1 MRFSACIIMQRKSV
15 YIEGMRILC
24 IFYAERPI
32 FDAFLYEKLWER
44 FSNLSQLLRNLSVS
58 FQDLSVSVAT
68 DAPKCTLE
76 SFLVIEKVLLPFLN
90 GASQNVKTI
99 LHGSLCLYV
108 GGKTIVLSSLFGE
121 KIRLSNRSVK
131 TKRNVQ
137 QSESVCLY
145 FVM

>member
-1 MRFSACIIMQRKSV
+1 
-15 YIEGMRILC
+15 MRILC

-90 GASQNVKTI
+90 EASQNVKTI
-99 LHGSLCLYV
+99 LHGSLCCASE
-108 GGKTIVLSSLFGE
+108 GKRLFCRHFSERKYDCQIEVLKPNATCNKASLFVC
-121 KIRLSNRSVK
+121 ILSCKV
-131 TKRNVQ
+131 
-137 QSESVCLY
+137 
-145 FVM
+145 